1 MRARR
6 VGQHAL
12 LVECADLDAVAATY
26 ATLREHRDELGAVD
40 VVPAA
45 RTVLLDGVRDVD
57 AATALL
63 GRLAPAEDARVS
75 AGDDIVEIPV
85 TYDGPDLAEVAEQ
98 WGVPESEV
106 ARIHTGTEFVVA
118 FCGFAPGFAYCTGL
132 PAERAVS
139 RRAEPRS
146 RVPAGSVALAGGFTS
161 VYPVASPGGWQ
172 LIGSTTTEVWRA
184 DGDPPALLVPG
195 TRVRFR
201 SVG

>member
-45 RTVLLDGVRDVD
+45 RTVLLDGVRNVD

-75 AGDDIVEIPV
+75 AGDDIV
-85 TYDGPDLAEVAEQ
+85 
-98 WGVPESEV
+98 
-106 ARIHTGTEFVVA
+106 
-118 FCGFAPGFAYCTGL
+118 
-132 PAERAVS
+132 
-139 RRAEPRS
+139 
-146 RVPAGSVALAGGFTS
+146 
-161 VYPVASPGGWQ
+161 
-172 LIGSTTTEVWRA
+172 
-184 DGDPPALLVPG
+184 
-195 TRVRFR
+195 
-201 SVG
+201 